1 MMDCTVAAHPDF
13 YGVGIRAGFYLLWF
27 AVLLAGWFVPS
38 EAATARNILLLYIL
52 ATFIALVVEITSSN
66 LLVSAEVYIVLLLVY
81 CTYYAYI
88 PLYLWRLVTGCSP
101 FWDPARGQA
110 IFVSSASR
118 YESFGR
124 AWSLANL
131 LTQVA
136 ITIFQL
142 WFWITGIQSPPSPAP
157 SPSGCTQHAF
167 FFAEVPLTNQLFI
180 ALNVIICIVLL
191 VGRVVEILFGINF
204 LKHPKWLRRK
214 HRKLRK
220 KGMRDVRVGW
230 LNFINGLFGI
240 SVAAIVL
247 AGIEM
252 TIQWNHI
259 DSSEINDA
267 STAAQLIP
275 LVVGTGI
282 VIRVLWIGVR
292 DGFGRVDE
300 ESDTASVV
308 IEETYERRTTVGP

>member
-1 MMDCTVAAHPDF
+1 MDCSVTAHPDF
-13 YGVGIRAGFYLLWF
+13 YGVGIRVGFYMLWF
-27 AVLLAGWFVPS
+27 AVLLAGWLVPS
-38 EAATARNILLLYIL
+38 EAAFARNILLLYIL
-52 ATFIALVVEITSSN
+52 ATFIALVVDVTSAN
-66 LLVSAEVYIVLLLVY
+66 YLVAAEVYIVLLLVY

-110 IFVSSASR
+110 EFVSSANQ

-131 LTQVA
+131 LMQVA

-142 WFWITGIQSPPSPAP
+142 WFWITGVHSPPSPAP
-157 SPSGCTQHAF
+157 APSSCTQHAF

-180 ALNVIICIVLL
+180 ALNVIINIVLL
-191 VGRVVEILFGINF
+191 IGRVVEILFGIGF
-204 LKHPKWLRRK
+204 IKHPKWLRRK

-220 KGMRDVRVGW
+220 KGLREVRIAW

-240 SVAAIVL
+240 AVASIVL

-259 DSSEINDA
+259 DSSEINNA

-275 LVVGTGI
+275 LVVGTGAM
-282 VIRVLWIGVR
+282 VRVLWVGMR
-292 DGFGRVDE
+292 DGFGRVE
-300 ESDTASVV
+300 VGSDTASVV
-308 IEETYERRTTVGP
+308 VEETYERRTTIN